1 MFSANTNSFKE
12 LIFNQ
17 LKSLSYRA
25 GKFFKLKNI
34 SHYSRLTNKFK
45 FKFFAH
51 KSIRYRFMASILG
64 ISLLIYS
71 IIGIALLQRIRKE
84 SVNSAQ
90 AIADSRLQSMT
101 NYMTAELNSWLNQTI
116 GMSNVFQS
124 SMNLNYEEKIE
135 LYKNSLKTTL
145 YSAPDL
151 LSVWLSV
158 QLNTLDPLWDKE
170 YGRIRYTYYKTPVE
184 SGYQEDILDTL
195 DYDTQGDYY
204 KISVSKKLEFSE
216 PYFDGFGSSEKKYLM
231 TSICVPMYNEMGKFT
246 GLAGVDID
254 LEKLRQYA
262 KPAESLKNSYSV
274 IISNGGTIIIHPD
287 TSYSGKKIDD
297 LIVSNRNFSLQDSIK
312 KGISFSTIK
321 EINDKSYYVSFAP
334 ISLSNKTN
342 PWSMALIVPL
352 GSIKASSNKAF
363 ILSLIIAIVG
373 ILLLLLITYKL
384 TDFLAK
390 PLDESIQYAKKLGS
404 GDLTASISIEKQ
416 DELGQLAKALEIMA
430 ESLRVMVKEI
440 SFGSGNLQK
449 TSKSL
454 SGSSKQLLSA
464 SYHQYDSSE
473 KVSKS
478 ILSML
483 EHIQQNTD
491 ISHQAETVSKEAQ
504 KKIKQSVR
512 MSIKA
517 VSSMHIIS
525 EKISMIND
533 IALQTNILALNAAV
547 EAARAGEHGRG
558 FSVVA
563 QEVRKLAELS
573 KNAADEITTL
583 LQQAELDAEAS
594 GNMLDQTIPDIEKNS
609 KLINTILSSNIAQN
623 LSVEEINKAVE
634 KLNEITRQNNNA
646 AKKMAV
652 FSEEIEEQAD
662 RLNQLLKK
670 FQIS

>member
-1 MFSANTNSFKE
+1 MFSANTNSIKE
-12 LIFNQ
+12 LIIIQ
-17 LKSLSYRA
+17 LRHIKNFA
-25 GKFFKLKNI
+25 GKIIKSQISPFLKKN
-34 SHYSRLTNKFK
+34 SKFK
-45 FKFFAH
+45 FNFFAH
-51 KSIRYRFMASILG
+51 KSIRYRFMVSILG
-64 ISLLIYS
+64 ISLLIYT
-71 IIGIALLQRIRKE
+71 IIGVLLLKRIREE
-84 SVNSAQ
+84 SINSAQ

-124 SMNLNYEEKIE
+124 SMQLNYNEKLE
-135 LYKNSLKTTL
+135 LYKNSLQKTLNST
-145 YSAPDL
+145 PDL

-158 QLNTLDPLWDKE
+158 QLYTVDPAWNKE
-170 YGRIRYTYYKTPVE
+170 HGRIRYTFFKTPEE
-184 SGYQEDILDTL
+184 SGYQEDKLDTL
-195 DYDTQGDYY
+195 GFNTTGDYY

-216 PYFDGFGSSEKKYLM
+216 PYFDGFGNSEKKYLM
-231 TSICVPMYNEMGKFT
+231 TSICVPMYNELGKFT

-254 LEKLRQYA
+254 LEKLRHYA
-262 KPAESLKNSYSV
+262 KNVESLKNSYSI
-274 IISNGGTIIIHPD
+274 IISNGGTIVIHPD
-287 TSYSGKKIDD
+287 TSYTGKNIDE
-297 LIVSNRNFSLQDSIK
+297 LIISDRNFSVLDSIK
-312 KGISFSTIK
+312 NGVSFSTIK
-321 EINDKSYYVSFAP
+321 KINKENYYISFAP

-342 PWSMALIVPL
+342 PWSMALIVPMKT
-352 GSIKASSNKAF
+352 IKASSNKAF
-363 ILSLIIAIVG
+363 FLSILIAISG
-373 ILLLLLITYKL
+373 ILFLLLVTYKL

-390 PLDESIQYAKKLGS
+390 PLDDSIQYARKLGK
-404 GDLTASISIEKQ
+404 GDLTASISIKKE

-430 ESLRVMVKEI
+430 ESLKEMVKEI

-483 EHIQQNTD
+483 GHIQQNTD
-491 ISHQAETVSKEAQ
+491 ISNQAEAVSKEAQ

-573 KNAADEITTL
+573 KNAADEITSL
-583 LQQAELDAEAS
+583 LQQAETDAEAS

-609 KLINTILSSNIAQN
+609 KLINSILNSNIAQN
-623 LSVEEINKAVE
+623 SSVEEINKAVE
-634 KLNEITRQNNNA
+634 QLNDITRQNNNA

-652 FSEEIEEQAD
+652 FSEEIEAQAT